1 MPKFDRS
8 FIVLILFPLLMQGVL
23 VTIEIALYSSVL
35 AIVMAV
41 IAAVG
46 RLSSYGLLR
55 WPCVAYIELF
65 RGTSLV
71 VQLFWLFFVLP
82 MPPFNVELSPI
93 VVAVI
98 GLGLH
103 IGAYGAE
110 VLRGAINSVP
120 RGQIEACIALN
131 VGPVRRFFRVILPQ
145 SLLIALPPGTNL
157 LIELIKYTS
166 LVSLVT
172 LSDLTFR
179 ARQLDQMTF
188 ETLKIFG
195 LAMIMYFV
203 LAQVVNL
210 LSRLFERLLN
220 RGKLGRLR

>member
-8 FIVLILFPLLMQGVL
+8 FIVLILFPLLLQGVL
-23 VTIEIALYSSVL
+23 VTIQIALYSGVL

-46 RLSSYGLLR
+46 RLSSYGLVR
-55 WPCVAYIELF
+55 WPCIAYVELF

-82 MPPFNVELSPI
+82 MPPFNIELSPI
-93 VVAVI
+93 VVAVV

-145 SLLIALPPGTNL
+145 AFLIALPPGTNL

-195 LAMIMYFV
+195 LAMVMYFI
-203 LAQVVNL
+203 LAQVINI
-210 LSRLFERLLN
+210 LSRWFERLLS
-220 RGKLGRLR
+220 RGKLGRLQ

>member
-1 MPKFDRS
+1 M
-8 FIVLILFPLLMQGVL
+8 LILFPLLMQGVL
-23 VTIEIALYSSVL
+23 VTIKIAFYSSVL
-35 AIVMAV
+35 AIIMAV

-46 RLSSYGLLR
+46 RLSSFGLVR
-55 WPCVAYIELF
+55 WTCVAYIELF

-82 MPPFNVELSPI
+82 MPPFNVELSPM
-93 VVAVI
+93 VVAVV

-145 SLLIALPPGTNL
+145 SFLIALPPGTNL

-195 LAMIMYFV
+195 LAMIMYFI
-203 LAQVVNL
+203 LAQVINF
-210 LSRLFERLLN
+210 LSRLFERLLS
-220 RGKLGRLR
+220 RGKLRRL

>member
-1 MPKFDRS
+1 M
-8 FIVLILFPLLMQGVL
+8 LILFPLLMQGVL
-23 VTIEIALYSSVL
+23 VTIKIAFYSSVL
-35 AIVMAV
+35 AIIMAI

-46 RLSSYGLLR
+46 RLSSYGLVS
-55 WPCVAYIELF
+55 WTCIAYIELF

-82 MPPFNVELSPI
+82 MPPFNVELSPM

-145 SLLIALPPGTNL
+145 SFLIALPPGTNL

-195 LAMIMYFV
+195 LAMVMYFI
-203 LAQVVNL
+203 LAQVINF
-210 LSRLFERLLN
+210 LSRLFERLLS
-220 RGKLGRLR
+220 RGKLGRLQ

>member
-1 MPKFDRS
+1 M
-8 FIVLILFPLLMQGVL
+8 LILFPLLMQGAL
-23 VTIEIALYSSVL
+23 ITIKIAFYSSVL
-35 AIVMAV
+35 AIIMAI

-46 RLSSYGLLR
+46 RLSPYGLVR
-55 WPCVAYIELF
+55 WTCIAYIELF

-82 MPPFNVELSPI
+82 MPPFNVELSPM

-145 SLLIALPPGTNL
+145 SFLIALPPGTNL

-195 LAMIMYFV
+195 LAMIMYFI
-203 LAQVVNL
+203 LAQVINF
-210 LSRLFERLLN
+210 LSRLFERLLS
-220 RGKLGRLR
+220 RGKLRRLQ

>member
-1 MPKFDRS
+1 M
-8 FIVLILFPLLMQGVL
+8 LILFPLLMQGVL
-23 VTIEIALYSSVL
+23 VTIKIAFYSSVL
-35 AIVMAV
+35 AIIMAI

-46 RLSSYGLLR
+46 RLSSYGLVR
-55 WPCVAYIELF
+55 WTCIAYIELF

-82 MPPFNVELSPI
+82 MPPFNVELSPM

-145 SLLIALPPGTNL
+145 SFLIALPPGTNL

-195 LAMIMYFV
+195 LAMVMYFI
-203 LAQVVNL
+203 LAQVINF
-210 LSRLFERLLN
+210 LSRLFERLLS
-220 RGKLGRLR
+220 RGKLGRLQ

>member
-1 MPKFDRS
+1 M
-8 FIVLILFPLLMQGVL
+8 LILFPLLMQGVL
-23 VTIEIALYSSVL
+23 ITIKIAFYSSVL
-35 AIVMAV
+35 AIIMAI

-46 RLSSYGLLR
+46 RLSSYGLVR
-55 WPCVAYIELF
+55 WTCIAYIELF

-82 MPPFNVELSPI
+82 MPPFNVELSPM

-145 SLLIALPPGTNL
+145 SFLIALPPGTNL

-195 LAMIMYFV
+195 LAMVMYFI
-203 LAQVVNL
+203 LAQVINF
-210 LSRLFERLLN
+210 LSRLFERLLS
-220 RGKLGRLR
+220 RGKLGRLQ

>member
-8 FIVLILFPLLMQGVL
+8 FIVLILFPLLLQGVL
-23 VTIEIALYSSVL
+23 VTIKIALYSSVL

-46 RLSSYGLLR
+46 RLSSYGLVR
-55 WPCVAYIELF
+55 WPCIAYVELF

-93 VVAVI
+93 VVAVV

-120 RGQIEACIALN
+120 KGQIEACIALN

-145 SLLIALPPGTNL
+145 AFLIALPPSTNL

-195 LAMIMYFV
+195 LAMVMYFI
-203 LAQVVNL
+203 LAQVINI
-210 LSRLFERLLN
+210 LSRWFERLLS
-220 RGKLGRLR
+220 RGKLGRSQ